1 MFGPPDAEAYFS
13 VSLLK
18 REPRPIQW
26 HTDVNY
32 VTGVF
37 LAAPPPGLACDRDD
51 WVIDYAVRST
61 GPVIQQKIWTP
72 RSDRTPSDRVRR
84 VDHEPLPPPIFFIH
98 NNGWDLGL
106 PLVEAAGG
114 NCMSLRGAEE
124 EAPVGPSA
132 HAQIRINWCG
142 YQYLDWNEQIS
153 MRRHTGTREKK
164 IISLE
169 TFAKHVG
176 RKVLKF
182 METAKCETYDGDQ
195 RYLIGDQRITPR
207 DITLIGTVRV
217 SQGSFM
223 PILQLNNEEWYTRCM

>member
-1 MFGPPDAEAYFS
+1 MLTLAAAILGEPRNNKPTVSDATSYVNPQQTVQPSDLFIDGYIAQMFGPPDAEAYFS

-72 RSDRTPSDRVRR
+72 RSDKTPSDRVRR

-132 HAQIRINWCG
+132 HAQIRINVS
-142 YQYLDWNEQIS
+142 LIS
-153 MRRHTGTREKK
+153 AF
-164 IISLE
+164 I
-169 TFAKHVG
+169 V
-176 RKVLKF
+176 
-182 METAKCETYDGDQ
+182 
-195 RYLIGDQRITPR
+195 RI
-207 DITLIGTVRV
+207 
-217 SQGSFM
+217 
-223 PILQLNNEEWYTRCM
+223 